1 MRDGLSPRRR
11 AALDALFDAAVVA
24 IVRDADEGR
33 ARALAEALVEAGV
46 RALEI
51 TAPTPGCFE
60 TLRALERATGR
71 GTAARVVLGVGSV
84 RTSDDVA
91 RARDAGASFIV
102 SPHIDP
108 RLVAAAHAA
117 DCVSIPGAL
126 TPTEVLTAHA
136 AGADVVKLFPIS
148 AVGGARFVRQLRGPI
163 PDVRLW
169 ASGNVALDEVEEYLE
184 AGVSLV
190 GLTSAL
196 TGDLGREVRGPI
208 RERVARAAEAVA
220 AARFGR
226 WLLFLQGEVQ
236 LMKLGHRELRGLP
249 AEDHVSLDAFVPGRR
264 GQAVRLGRLLA
275 EAGIP
280 DDADVELTS
289 TDGGFRRVV
298 PAGALARA
306 GLLHWATE
314 GHPLSKAD
322 GGPLR
327 LYIVGGAAGCDNVK
341 SLSQISVVRR

>member
-11 AALDALFDAAVVA
+11 AALDALVDAAVVA
-24 IVRDADEGR
+24 IVRDSDEAQ
-33 ARALAEALVEAGV
+33 ARTVAEALVEAGV

-71 GTAARVVLGVGSV
+71 GTAPRVTLGVGSV
-84 RTSDDVA
+84 RTADDVA
-91 RARDAGASFIV
+91 RARDAGASFVV
-102 SPHIDP
+102 SPHTDP
-108 RLVAAAHAA
+108 RVIAAAHAA

-126 TPTEVLTAHA
+126 TPTEVLAASA

-148 AVGGARFVRQLRGPI
+148 AVGGARYVRLVRGPI

-169 ASGNVALDEVEEYLE
+169 VSGNVALDEIEEHLE
-184 AGVSLV
+184 AGVTLV
-190 GLTSAL
+190 GLSSAL
-196 TGDLGREVRGPI
+196 TGELGADRRGTI
-208 RERVARAAEAVA
+208 RARVARAAEAVA

-226 WLLFLQGEVQ
+226 WLLFVQGEVQ
-236 LMKLGHRELRGLP
+236 LMKVGARELRALP
-249 AEDHVSLDAFVPGRR
+249 AEDHVSLEAFVPGRR
-264 GQAVRLGRLLA
+264 GQAVRVARLLA

-280 DDADVELTS
+280 ESADVELAS
-289 TDGGFRRVV
+289 TDGGFRRTV
-298 PAGALARA
+298 PAAALARA
-306 GLLHWATE
+306 GLLHWATD

-327 LYIVGGAAGCDNVK
+327 LYVVGGAAGCDNVK